1 MKRGIVCLIFL
12 ACGCADAASNGKVTV
27 AIGSKKFTESV
38 VLGEMATQ
46 LAQNAGASAVHRHQL
61 GGTQIL
67 WKALLAG
74 DIDLYPE
81 YTGTIAREILAG
93 QNPGKDADLAPYL
106 AKFGVR
112 ISQSLGFNNTY
123 AIGIKNKLAEKLGI
137 RTVSDLKQ
145 HPEFRFGFSDEFL
158 RRSDGWPGL
167 RERYGLPQKSVRGLD
182 HDLAY
187 IALENGS
194 IDATDLYSTDAEISY
209 HDLRVL
215 ADDLGYFPPYW
226 AVFLYRADLESRAPG
241 ALREVLRLQGQISA
255 ADMTQMNAQAKRRTD
270 RIPEAQ
276 IAANFLLQKLGIT
289 TRVQVESTA
298 MQLWART
305 REHLY
310 LVVVS
315 LSLALVV
322 ALPLGVL
329 GARWPAFGQ
338 GVLAAAGIIQTIPS
352 LALLVFFIPFLGL
365 GALPAI
371 VALFLYSLLPI
382 VRNTYAGLRGIPAAI
397 HESALALGLPA
408 WPRLWRIEL
417 PMASPTIL
425 AGIKTSAVINVGT
438 ATLGAIIG
446 TGGYGEPIMTGIRL
460 NDMGLI
466 LQGAIPAALMALA
479 VQGTFEIAEKFLV
492 PRGLRLKTEV

>member
-1 MKRGIVCLIFL
+1 MKRAIICLML
-12 ACGCADAASNGKVTV
+12 MTAGCTNVAKKGKVTV

-38 VLGEMATQ
+38 ILGEMATR
-46 LAQNAGASAVHRHQL
+46 LAQSAGAQAVHRHQL

-67 WKALLAG
+67 WKALLGG

-93 QNPGKDADLAPYL
+93 QNVDKDADHAPRL

-112 ISQSLGFNNTY
+112 ISQSLGFNDTY
-123 AIGIKNKLAEKLGI
+123 ALGMKDKLAEKLGI

-145 HPEFRFGFSDEFL
+145 HAELRFGFSDEFL

-167 RERYGLPQKSVRGLD
+167 RDRYGLPQTSVRGLD

-187 IALENGS
+187 VGLENGS

-209 HDLRVL
+209 HNLRVL
-215 ADDLGYFPPYW
+215 SDDLAYFPPYW
-226 AVFLYRADLESRAPG
+226 AVFLYRADLEARAPE
-241 ALREVLRLQGQISA
+241 ALRAMLRLQEQISA
-255 ADMTQMNAQAKRRTD
+255 GEMTRMNAEAKRREN
-270 RIPEAQ
+270 RVSEAQ
-276 IAANFLLQKLGIT
+276 IAATFLSDKLGVT
-289 TRVQVESTA
+289 TVVRDEGVA
-298 MQLWART
+298 MQILART

-315 LSLALVV
+315 LTLALAV
-322 ALPLGVL
+322 ALPLGVV

-338 GVLAAAGIIQTIPS
+338 AILAVAGIIQTIPS

-382 VRNTYAGLRGIPAAI
+382 VRNTYAGLRGIPPSV

-466 LQGAIPAALMALA
+466 LQGAVPAAVMALA
-479 VQGTFEIAEKFLV
+479 VQGMFEIAERFLV

>member
-1 MKRGIVCLIFL
+1 MKRAVFCLTLMIF
-12 ACGCADAASNGKVTV
+12 GCADGAPARKITV

-38 VLGEMATQ
+38 ILGEMATQ
-46 LAQNAGASAVHRHQL
+46 LAQSAGANAVHRHQL

-81 YTGTIAREILAG
+81 YTGTIAREILTG
-93 QNPGKDADLAPYL
+93 QNLDKDADLAPIL
-106 AKFGVR
+106 ARFGVR
-112 ISQSLGFNNTY
+112 ISRSLGFNDTY
-123 AIGIKNKLAEKLGI
+123 ALGMKDKLAGKLGI
-137 RTVSDLKQ
+137 RTISDVKQ
-145 HPEFRFGFSDEFL
+145 HPDLGFGFSDEFL

-167 RERYGLPQKSVRGLD
+167 RERYGLPQTSVRGLD

-187 IALENGS
+187 VALENGS
-194 IDATDLYSTDAEISY
+194 IDATDLYSTDAEITY
-209 HDLRVL
+209 HSLRVL

-226 AVFLYRADLESRAPG
+226 AVFLYRADLEARAPE
-241 ALREVLRLQGQISA
+241 ALRAVLRLQDQISA
-255 ADMTQMNAQAKRRTD
+255 ADMTKMNAQAKRRSD

-276 IAANFLLQKLGIT
+276 ISADFLSQKLGIT
-289 TRVQVESTA
+289 TVVRVESVP
-298 MQLWART
+298 MQILART

-315 LSLALVV
+315 LTLALMV

-329 GARWPAFGQ
+329 GARWPTFGQ
-338 GVLAAAGIIQTIPS
+338 AILAAAGVIQTIPS

-382 VRNTYAGLRGIPAAI
+382 MRNTYAGLRGISPSVR
-397 HESALALGLPA
+397 ESALALGLPA

-417 PMASPTIL
+417 PIASPTIL

-466 LQGAIPAALMALA
+466 LQGAVPAAVMALV
-479 VQGTFEIAEKFLV
+479 VQGIFEIAERFLV
-492 PRGLRLKTEV
+492 PQGLRLKTEV